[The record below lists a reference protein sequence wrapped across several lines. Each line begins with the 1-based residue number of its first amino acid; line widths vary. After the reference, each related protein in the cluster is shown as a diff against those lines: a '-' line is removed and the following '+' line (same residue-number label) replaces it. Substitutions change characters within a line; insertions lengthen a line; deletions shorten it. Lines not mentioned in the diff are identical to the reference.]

1 MPRKKLT
8 IPQVRAAN
16 QPNCFAYFT
25 DSSGKPSCHA
35 LNDVYCLKDK
45 SRPCPFRK
53 TPAAAARARQ
63 KAARRLAA
71 LGR

>member
-8 IPQVRAAN
+8 IPQVKAAN
-16 QPNCFAYFT
+16 QPNCVAFYT
-25 DSSGKPSCHA
+25 SNSGKPSCRA

-45 SRPCPFRK
+45 SRPCPFRA

-63 KAARRLAA
+63 KAARRLAN